1 MSRRGYIPI
10 VIMPPMNV
18 LGRGTWMMMNSYLPQ
33 AHTVGA
39 AGVGR
44 MKKTVLVKR
53 GNDGD

>member
-1 MSRRGYIPI
+1 
-10 VIMPPMNV
+10 
-18 LGRGTWMMMNSYLPQ
+18 MMMNSYLPQ